1 MRFAITAAIIARFTI
16 AITPTIAVKYRLA
29 IAGEECF
36 AMLSFAMQRPKKGK
50 SWTLRLRCDAV
61 KKARVS
67 EDAFVREKGK
77 IWGK

>member
-36 AMLSFAMQRPKKGK
+36 AMLSFAIKGK
-50 SWTLRLRCDAV
+50 TTLFRNAEAKEGEIVDLAIALRC
-61 KKARVS
+61 S
-67 EDAFVREKGK
+67 EESEGF
-77 IWGK
+77 